1 MTVVQRPV
9 VGDRVLSHLRLTGHF
24 TGTSQGVP
32 VDGAR
37 RGLHSAATF
46 TNRIADFLAQPPQ
59 RVGQCVLAKLK
70 LLGGEPEVPMA
81 PHDIKDARE
90 IEGGSS

>member
-1 MTVVQRPV
+1 
-9 VGDRVLSHLRLTGHF
+9 
-24 TGTSQGVP
+24 
-32 VDGAR
+32 
-37 RGLHSAATF
+37 
-46 TNRIADFLAQPPQ
+46 
-59 RVGQCVLAKLK
+59 VGQCGLAKLK